1 MATATTMPARGHSS
15 TPKFTA
21 DQPRELQRYFQEL
34 EILLDSARIVD
45 AQIMKKHAC
54 RYLDVDS
61 TELWESIAEYAAPST
76 FDEFKRAIFK
86 LYPGSEDERKWT
98 ITDMDKLVGEQL
110 RVGILDA
117 NELGPYY
124 RLFYTITQF
133 LIRKNRISA
142 AEQSRAFIR
151 GFQSDLWN

>member
-1 MATATTMPARGHSS
+1 MATATTMPARSHSS

-45 AQIMKKHAC
+45 AQIIKKHAC

-61 TELWESIAEYAAPST
+61 VELWESIAEYAAPST

-86 LYPGSEDERKWT
+86 LYSGSEDERKWT
-98 ITDMDKLVGEQL
+98 ITDMDKLVREQL
-110 RVGILDA
+110 
-117 NELGPYY
+117 
-124 RLFYTITQF
+124 
-133 LIRKNRISA
+133 
-142 AEQSRAFIR
+142 
-151 GFQSDLWN
+151 